1 MGTHGAGNPR
11 SDRNGGRHVSRVCL
25 SVVSHGQAELV
36 SRFLEDLGH
45 LTPSLDVIL
54 TCNIP
59 DPAPIRSDG
68 LPNFRRIDNS
78 YPKGFGANHNS
89 AFEHCTS
96 EFFCVANP
104 DVRLTRDPFDEL
116 IACMDDPEVG
126 LVAPRVV
133 DPAGN
138 HEDSARYFPTP
149 ASLAGKMLGLGEGR
163 YPVGGEDAVAVEWVA
178 GMFMLFRAEA
188 FRAIGGF
195 DERFF
200 LYYEDVDICA
210 RLWKAGWK
218 VQLHPGVSVI
228 HAAQR
233 TSRRKARYMA
243 THLASMA
250 RYFAKHMGRL
260 PHVRQ
265 E

>member
-1 MGTHGAGNPR
+1 
-11 SDRNGGRHVSRVCL
+11 VSRVCL

-59 DPAPIRSDG
+59 DPDPMPSEG

-78 YPKGFGANHNS
+78 SPKGFGANHNA

-116 IACMDDPEVG
+116 IPCMDDPEVG

-163 YPVGGEDAVAVEWVA
+163 YPVDGEDAVAVEWVA

-210 RLWKAGWK
+210 RLWKAGWR
-218 VQLHPGVSVI
+218 VQLHPEVSVI

-233 TSRRKARYMA
+233 TSRRKALYMA

-265 E
+265 ES

>member
-1 MGTHGAGNPR
+1 M
-11 SDRNGGRHVSRVCL
+11 
-25 SVVSHGQAELV
+25 SVVSHRQGVLV
-36 SRFLEDLGH
+36 SRLLGDVER
-45 LTPSLDVIL
+45 LAPTATVIL

-59 DPAPIRSDG
+59 EPDPSRNVG
-68 LPNFRRIDNS
+68 LPSFQRIENS
-78 YPKGFGANHNS
+78 RPKGFGANHNA
-89 AFEHCTS
+89 AFKHCTS

-104 DVRLTRDPFDEL
+104 DVRLTCEPFDQL
-116 IACMDDPEVG
+116 ISCMDDPGVG

-149 ASLAGKMLGLGEGR
+149 ASLAGKMLGFGEGR
-163 YPVGGEDAVAVEWVA
+163 YPVVGEGPVAVEWVA

-210 RLWKAGWK
+210 RLWEAGWK
-218 VQLHPGVSVI
+218 VKLHPGVSVI

-243 THLASMA
+243 THLSSMA
-250 RYFAKHMGRL
+250 RYFVKHLGRL
-260 PHVRQ
+260 PRVRQ
-265 E
+265 ES

>member
-1 MGTHGAGNPR
+1 
-11 SDRNGGRHVSRVCL
+11 VSRFCL
-25 SVVSHGQAELV
+25 SVVSHGQGELV
-36 SRFLEDLGH
+36 SRFLGDLGR

-59 DPAPIRSDG
+59 EPDPIHIDG
-68 LPNFRRIDNS
+68 LSSFRRIDNS
-78 YPKGFGANHNS
+78 YPKGFGANHNA

-104 DVRLTRDPFDEL
+104 DVRLTCDPFDEL
-116 IACMDDPEVG
+116 ITSMHDPGVG

-138 HEDSARYFPTP
+138 YEDSARYFPTP

-163 YPVGGEDAVAVEWVA
+163 YPVFGEDAVAVEWVA

-188 FRAIGGF
+188 FREIGGF

-200 LYYEDVDICA
+200 LYYEDVDVCA
-210 RLWKAGWK
+210 RLWKTGWK
-218 VQLHPGVSVI
+218 VKLHPGILII

-233 TSRRKARYMA
+233 TSRREARYMA

-250 RYFAKHMGRL
+250 RYFAKHLGRL
-260 PHVRQ
+260 PRVRQ
-265 E
+265 ES